1 VLESERSLAAAELA
15 LVANHQQ
22 ILADTVTLYKAIGGG
37 WPAVAV
43 ADEKGGDTLSTSAHE
58 LTSSH

>member
-22 ILADTVTLYKAIGGG
+22 ILTDTVTLYKAIGGG
-37 WPAVAV
+37 WPAVVVENASSD
-43 ADEKGGDTLSTSAHE
+43 AARGAGAGGSIIK
-58 LTSSH
+58 